1 MTTEISVMYGSEKVK
16 WFIIMQNSMVYNEN
30 CFMHYTNSAEENVIM
45 SKEHNYIFT
54 VIYDVVK
61 V

>member
-1 MTTEISVMYGSEKVK
+1 
-16 WFIIMQNSMVYNEN
+16 MQNYMVYNEN